1 MYEVSEFVFLCKLN
15 SDLNSCFFYFFF
27 YANKKKLLLTLLLYT
42 VKVATNNFS
51 DANKLGEGG
60 FVVVYNVNITYIII
74 NLKRDNLMS
83 KDQLHDS
90 SRLLIQAV
98 CIQDSHIKSK
108 KWNCR
113 KG

>member
-1 MYEVSEFVFLCKLN
+1 MQI
-15 SDLNSCFFYFFF
+15 
-27 YANKKKLLLTLLLYT
+27 KKSLLLYT

-51 DANKLGEGG
+51 DANKLEEGG

-90 SRLLIQAV
+90 SWLLIQAV
-98 CIQDSHIKSK
+98 YIQDSHIKSK